1 MPAISVIVPV
11 YNVEPYLHRCVES
24 ILQQTF
30 TDFELILVDDGSPDN
45 CPAICDQYA
54 AQDKRV
60 HVIHQKNGGLSAAR
74 NAGIDWAFAHSD
86 SEWIT
91 FIDSDDWVH
100 ERYLEKLYKAADLCQ
115 VDLCAC
121 EFQIIK
127 EGDDLPSNKES
138 VPQKISVKSF
148 YSLEQTKIHTI
159 SSCVKMYRKKQWEN
173 IRFPFDRIHED
184 RFTTHKLIFQNE
196 YIGVVYEKLY
206 YYYLSGQS
214 ILRSAWTPKRLDDL
228 QAVKEQFEFF
238 EKRKLYE
245 AWKKTAVSHLGVLCG
260 MLKDIS
266 KSSPYYETYHPILK
280 KQLRKALRE
289 YRKKMDLPMTK
300 YGYIYD
306 MAYPFWMRQYWRV
319 QKILKLLHLK

>member
-86 SEWIT
+86 SEWIA

-100 ERYLEKLYKAADLCQ
+100 ASYLKKLYEMSISLE
-115 VDLCAC
+115 VEIGVCA
-121 EFQIIK
+121 FQRVELNNVPRPIK
-127 EGDDLPSNKES
+127 FGNIK
-138 VPQKISVKSF
+138 KISALQV
-148 YSLEQTKIHTI
+148 YNMDEQRILFTI
-159 SSCVKMYRKKQWEN
+159 SCAKIYKKELWKQ
-173 IRFPFDRIHED
+173 IRFPVGKFHED
-184 RFTTHKLIFQNE
+184 AFTTYKLIFLSQH
-196 YIGVVYEKLY
+196 IGLIEAEMY
-206 YYYLSGQS
+206 YYYINDDS
-214 ILRSAWTPKRLDDL
+214 IMNKAWTPGRMDALEAIQEQICFFRDQKITEGER
-228 QAVKEQFEFF
+228 QARKSYLWALYGQLTQLENISPRYKE
-238 EKRKLYE
+238 YE
-245 AWKKTAVSHLGVLCG
+245 QLLRTQ
-260 MLKDIS
+260 
-266 KSSPYYETYHPILK
+266 LK
-280 KQLRKALRE
+280 KSLRE
-289 YRKKMDLPMTK
+289 YRKKMDLPITK